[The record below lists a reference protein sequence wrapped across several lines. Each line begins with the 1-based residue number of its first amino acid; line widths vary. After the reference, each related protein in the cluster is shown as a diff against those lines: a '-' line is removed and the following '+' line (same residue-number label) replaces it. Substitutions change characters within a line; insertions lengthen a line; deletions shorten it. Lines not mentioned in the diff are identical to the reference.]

1 MQAWAHIEL
10 IPNDGDVQGRREAAM
25 ARGVLLKAGLD
36 VPLHASGTDV
46 RGDVGALLLQAERVR
61 AAVKARGIEHL
72 TTLVKLGSAWEHR
85 ARAPERRTG

>member
-10 IPNDGDVQGRREAAM
+10 IPNDTDVQSRREAAM

-46 RGDVGALLLQAERVR
+46 QGDVDALMLKAERVR
-61 AAVKARGIEHL
+61 AAVKARGIAHL
-72 TTLVKLGSAWEHR
+72 TTLVKMGSAWETC
-85 ARAPERRTG
+85 ARAPERKTG